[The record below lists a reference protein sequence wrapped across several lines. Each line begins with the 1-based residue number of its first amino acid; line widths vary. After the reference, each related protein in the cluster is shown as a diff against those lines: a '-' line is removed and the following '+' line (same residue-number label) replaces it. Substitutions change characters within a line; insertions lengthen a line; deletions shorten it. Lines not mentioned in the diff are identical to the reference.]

1 MSAPQERKL
10 QETGKNQV
18 SPSKESQRIRK
29 VRKTITDAIKKERD
43 YIIERRETINFLE
56 YLKNFNSYLNIYFLK
71 L

>member
-18 SPSKESQRIRK
+18 SASKESQRIRK

-43 YIIERRETINFLE
+43 YIIEMRETINFLE

>member
-1 MSAPQERKL
+1 MSAPRERKL

-18 SPSKESQRIRK
+18 SASKESQRIRK

-43 YIIERRETINFLE
+43 YIIEMRETINFLE